1 MRESE
6 GKWKE
11 AGAAE
16 SLAPKSFINDQ
27 DVCYYVAWGLYSVP
41 AMKNYQNI

>member
-27 DVCYYVAWGLYSVP
+27 SPVYKHRFSSGRD
-41 AMKNYQNI
+41 

>member
-16 SLAPKSFINDQ
+16 ILVPKIFINDQ
-27 DVCYYVAWGLYSVP
+27 DQDPSLQCS
-41 AMKNYQNI
+41 MKII

>member
-27 DVCYYVAWGLYSVP
+27 DFFFTVQHGAYILP
-41 AMKNYQNI
+41 

>member
-27 DVCYYVAWGLYSVP
+27 VLCYSEAWSLYTAP
-41 AMKNYQNI
+41 DMQNYKNI